1 MSTSPSSSFLAQRAD
16 AVGIV
21 GAGTFGTAL
30 GSVLARAGRR
40 VILWSRDVAIVDAIQ
55 KTRRCPRLPAA
66 VLPEPLEA
74 TADPRRLASEARFI
88 VFAVSSKD
96 VRDRSRELGD
106 VIDGS
111 HIVVHAIGALATP
124 LPSRAGVA
132 RPVDRQSRSDLTNER
147 VSEVMLQGMPTQKIG
162 VLAGPAL
169 PADLIEGNYS
179 SMVIASRFD
188 EVVAEGRRLINAPPA
203 LRVYSSKDLVG
214 VELASALS
222 GAYTV
227 ALGMTDGL
235 GIGPGPRAVLVT
247 RAVAE
252 ASRLGAAAGAEPR
265 TFAGLAGLGNL
276 LVRASDRSPDYMLG
290 RRLADGIVT
299 ADASRTEGARAA
311 LAGVE
316 LAKSLRI
323 RMPVLQGLAAV
334 LLGKLEPR
342 EAAQMVGDTVA
353 VEE

>member
-1 MSTSPSSSFLAQRAD
+1 VTGASHPRAD
-16 AVGIV
+16 TVGIV

-30 GSVLARAGRR
+30 ASVLARAGRR
-40 VILWSRDVAIVDAIQ
+40 VIMWSRDTAVIEAIQ
-55 KTRRCPRLPAA
+55 TTRRCPRLPSAL
-66 VLPEPLEA
+66 LPEPLEA
-74 TADPRRLASEARFI
+74 TADPRRLASEARFL
-88 VFAVSSKD
+88 VLAVSSKD
-96 VRDRSRELGD
+96 VRSRSRELGD

-111 HIVVHAIGALATP
+111 HIVVHAIGALAAP
-124 LPSRAGVA
+124 VANAANAG
-132 RPVDRQSRSDLTNER
+132 RPPGDAANER
-147 VSEVMLQGMPTQKIG
+147 VSEVMLAGMPTLKVG

-169 PADLIEGNYS
+169 PADLAEGQYS
-179 SMVIASRFD
+179 SMVVASRFD
-188 EVVAEGRRLINAPPA
+188 EVVTEARRLLNVPPA
-203 LRVYSSKDLVG
+203 LRVYGSKDLIG

-227 ALGMTDGL
+227 ALGLADGL
-235 GIGPGPRAVLVT
+235 GMTTGPRAVLVT

-252 ASRLGAAAGAEPR
+252 ASRLGQAAGAEAR

-276 LVRASDRSPDYMLG
+276 LVRASGDRSPDYLLG

-299 ADASRTEGARAA
+299 ADGGRTEGARAA
-311 LAGVE
+311 ITGVE

-334 LLGKLEPR
+334 LTGKLEPR
-342 EAAQMVGDTVA
+342 DAAQMVGDTVA